1 MGGFENKA
9 TPDLY
14 KRWTAFGMFSTHS
27 RLHGNS
33 SYRVPWLFDE
43 EAVDVLRFFTK
54 TKCALMPYLFG
65 SAVRTSQTGIPMMKP
80 MIVDFES
87 DPVAPFLD
95 RQYMLGESLLVAP
108 VFSEQG
114 EVTYYLPEGKRT
126 NYFTGERQGQ
136 GWRKEKWDYFGLP
149 VMVRENTILPVGK
162 AADAQAVT
170 KRHGHKNNR
179 TVYEYE
185 KHITLEIYEL
195 LSEAE
200 VCIYRNDGT
209 AAGMVRA
216 RREQDEISVSVEGI
230 RDYEILLVNGRQAED
245 GCNVQGMPVDRVY
258 LVRPIDPEK
267 ECRMKVN
274 ENRKKEAD
282 KNGCDR

>member
-1 MGGFENKA
+1 MG
-9 TPDLY
+9 
-14 KRWTAFGMFSTHS
+14 
-27 RLHGNS
+27 
-33 SYRVPWLFDE
+33 LFR
-43 EAVDVLRFFTK
+43 AA
-54 TKCALMPYLFG
+54 CY
-65 SAVRTSQTGIPMMKP
+65 
-80 MIVDFES
+80 
-87 DPVAPFLD
+87 
-95 RQYMLGESLLVAP
+95 
-108 VFSEQG
+108 
-114 EVTYYLPEGKRT
+114 
-126 NYFTGERQGQ
+126 
-136 GWRKEKWDYFGLP
+136 
-149 VMVRENTILPVGK
+149 VRENTILPVGK
-162 AADAQAVT
+162 AAENALVQPKLPCLTAADAQAVT
-170 KRHGHKNNR
+170 KRHGHTNSR

-195 LSEAE
+195 LSEAK

-245 GCNVQGMPVDRVY
+245 GCNVQGMPVDRGY